1 MEPKQLL
8 RALGVSPRDIAK
20 GEGRLRVTQTSK
32 KAKVLS
38 VESQVTTPVIPQL
51 GLDLFNMVTDIV
63 PQLGIPFLQKTCSK
77 YRNPKILYTIS
88 PIRLVN
94 VKYHVWSL
102 YLEGDIENKLSNKSK
117 EGEEGIT
124 ERWFFESCPDE
135 EDEYDWEVIEGSADL
150 ESSFIHEIV
159 ESKTDEVLDE
169 ITDKISAKMK
179 EAISAKAH
187 WKTKGLGDLIF
198 TIVKI
203 LMTGGVVTENG
214 YDITVTYE
222 FRGSRSESKHIDM
235 KVWIPVK
242 GYIQLVW
249 D

>member
-1 MEPKQLL
+1 MEPIQIL
-8 RALGVSPRDIAK
+8 RALRVSPKDIAQEK
-20 GEGRLRVTQTSK
+20 GVLRVTRTSK
-32 KAKVLS
+32 MAKVLS
-38 VESQVTTPVIPQL
+38 VESRVTTPIIPQL
-51 GLDLFNMVTDIV
+51 GLDLFNTLTDIV
-63 PQLGIPFLQKTCSK
+63 PQLGIPFLQKTCTK
-77 YRNPKILYTIS
+77 HRDPKILYTIS

-117 EGEEGIT
+117 EGEEGVT
-124 ERWFFESCPDE
+124 ERWFFESCPDDE
-135 EDEYDWEVIEGSADL
+135 GEYDWEVIEGSADL
-150 ESSFIHEIV
+150 ESSFVHEIV

-169 ITDKISAKMK
+169 ISDKISAKMN

-242 GYIQLVW
+242 GYIRLVW